1 MKDPPRIIL
10 NVVLILVILS
20 GAGFAANKLRLWL
33 RKPEQKEPRRIVPRV
48 LAPPL
53 EPRVNRHVEIG
64 GFGSARPQV
73 RLKIIPQVTGTLI
86 EKAPDF
92 LTGKYVGKEQ
102 MLLRI
107 DPTDYHLAVE
117 RAEKHVE
124 LLNAQLDRLN
134 QEEKNLQQSERI
146 ESERRD
152 VAKRKVSR
160 ILQLLETGAA
170 SDDELDR
177 VKEALLARRAQF
189 QNMTNQ
195 LALIGPLRS
204 QLRAELGAARVEL
217 KQAQTNLQRC
227 TILSPVTGRVLS
239 CLVEVGERV
248 LAGAN
253 CGEIYG
259 TDIMEVPVSISA
271 GDLQWLDRE
280 LIDLFKQDQHLPSD
294 ESIRAEVRWLGQGLG
309 QLVTWQGHLERI
321 EAGLEAETRTAT
333 LIVRVIN
340 PQPGS
345 ARPSTEGK
353 PILEM
358 NMFCKVTIFGKML
371 PKVYVLPRRAILA
384 DGSVYV
390 VVDGHLEKRQIEVS
404 RLAGEEAMI
413 LPGGSLDD
421 GTRVVVGPMGKP
433 VVGMAVEALDSLQ
446 DEQKEEPPTSQPHS
460 PAAQTSQEQ
469 GEQ

>member
-1 MKDPPRIIL
+1 MKDTPRIIL
-10 NVVLILVILS
+10 NVVLVLAILA
-20 GAGFAANKLRLWL
+20 GATYGANKLGLWRRDL
-33 RKPEQKEPRRIVPRV
+33 DLKEPRRIVPRV

-53 EPRVNRHVEIG
+53 QPRVNRHVEIR
-64 GFGSARPQV
+64 GFGSARPHV
-73 RLKIIPQVTGTLI
+73 RLKIIPQVTGTLV

-92 LTGKYVGKEQ
+92 LTGKYVGKGQ
-102 MLLRI
+102 VLLRI
-107 DPTDYHLAVE
+107 DPTDYQLAVE
-117 RAEKHVE
+117 RAEKRIE
-124 LLNAQLDRLN
+124 LLNAQLGRLSR
-134 QEEKNLQQSERI
+134 EEKNLQQSERI
-146 ESERRD
+146 EVERRD

-177 VKEALLARRAQF
+177 VREALLARRAQL
-189 QNMTNQ
+189 QNISNQ
-195 LALIGPLRS
+195 LALIGPSRS
-204 QLRAELGAARVEL
+204 QLRAEIAAAGVEL
-217 KQAQTNLQRC
+217 RQAQTNLQRC

-239 CLVEVGERV
+239 RLVEVGERV

-280 LIDLFKQDQHLPSD
+280 SIDLFKQGRHLPSD
-294 ESIRAEVRWLGQGLG
+294 ESVRAEVRWLGQGLG
-309 QLVTWQGHLERI
+309 QSVTWQGYLERI

-340 PQPGS
+340 PQSGS
-345 ARPSTEGK
+345 ARPSNDGK
-353 PILEM
+353 PMLEM
-358 NMFCKVTIFGKML
+358 NMFCKVTVFGKKL
-371 PKVYVLPRRAILA
+371 SKVYVLPRRAILA

-390 VVDGHLEKRQIEVS
+390 VVDGRLEKRQIDVS

-421 GTRVVVGPMGKP
+421 GDRVVTGPIPAP
-433 VVGMAVEALDSLQ
+433 VVGMAVEAADSTDDLQ
-446 DEQKEEPPTSQPHS
+446 KKPMTAQPES
-460 PAAQTSQEQ
+460 PAVETSEQ
-469 GEQ
+469 QAEQ